1 MADPAANSSVIEAS
15 LRRRMDAQLASRL
28 AACAFATLAPLSAG
42 LEPSALPIE
51 AVVADG
57 YCIICPHMALK

>member
-1 MADPAANSSVIEAS
+1 
-15 LRRRMDAQLASRL
+15 MDAQLASRL